1 MENTKKI
8 EKVNMVL
15 SYVRK
20 SGDITITR
28 KVDFKTVDNGID
40 VSLSQLDGSFIHA
53 GLLDNNSFDAL
64 LEKVNKR
71 EAVDAPFL
79 KALNDKLSAEKIKIT
94 AYPDNCIVRA
104 FNAYLSQ
111 LKKEDKE
118 KAFNENNIVFK
129 YKDKEKDY
137 TLACVPKYAI
147 SKSGKEFII
156 FKGID
161 CNAVIAIARKYKA
174 CVTDIHTKID
184 DSTVE
189 YIVCGK
195 LTATNYNA
203 NTRNLQASKL
213 AGLTKT
219 ILNSYFNG
227 KSWKECYDLCS
238 KCKEFTSITL
248 PAPLKAYC

>member
-1 MENTKKI
+1 
-8 EKVNMVL
+8 MVL

-28 KVDFKTVDNGID
+28 KVDFKEVTNGID
-40 VSLSQLDGSFIHA
+40 ISLSQLDGSYTHA

-71 EAVDAPFL
+71 ETVDSDFL
-79 KALNDKLSAEKIKIT
+79 KALNDKLPAGKLKIT

-104 FNAYLSQ
+104 FNAYLSA

-129 YKDKEKDY
+129 YKDREKNY
-137 TLACVPKYAI
+137 TLACIPKYAI
-147 SKSGKEFII
+147 SKSGKEFIV
-156 FKGID
+156 FRGID
-161 CNAVIAIARKYKA
+161 CNSIIAIARKYKA
-174 CVTDIHTKID
+174 CVTDIHNKID
-184 DSTVE
+184 DSEIE
-189 YIVCGK
+189 YIVTGK
-195 LTATNYNA
+195 LVATNYNA
-203 NTRNLQASKL
+203 NTRDLQASKL
-213 AGLTKT
+213 ASLTKT